1 MKGEREMRRRGRR
14 REGILWQEGIVG
26 KEGGRRVEGKD
37 NEKRI
42 GDKRE
47 EESRIHNTYSSSS
60 WNTSTHHL
68 ECRLVLLIGLFGLMM
83 ELD

>member
-14 REGILWQEGIVG
+14 RERILWQEGLVE
-26 KEGGRRVEGKD
+26 KEGGRRVEGKN
-37 NEKRI
+37 NEK
-42 GDKRE
+42 GVGE
-47 EESRIHNTYSSSS
+47 EESRIYNTYSSSS
-60 WNTSTHHL
+60 WNTSTHRL